1 MREHDVPYLLVF
13 GLRSAGRRC
22 GEDERRHTIQ
32 RAKRPSTIWAIAIF
46 HSPIRSKCFHWR
58 KSPLKPKLSAT
69 RNVEITQRSICL
81 LPFPARWQ
89 TDRSIRCLPY
99 PYEGCGPRYADYE
112 HQTSTLR
119 LPKYRFT
126 RIAGELRSLGA
137 NTTCGGDTVT
147 NPSCGSRGSG
157 GSCDDSRA
165 P

>member
-1 MREHDVPYLLVF
+1 VLPLAKVALETKAL
-13 GLRSAGRRC
+13 GN
-22 GEDERRHTIQ
+22 
-32 RAKRPSTIWAIAIF
+32 AKRRDNTALDLLAA
-46 HSPIRSKCFHWR
+46 
-58 KSPLKPKLSAT
+58 LSGA
-69 RNVEITQRSICL
+69 L
-81 LPFPARWQ
+81 A

-147 NPSCGSRGSG
+147 NPSCGSG